1 MTQEE
6 KQLLLRVLC
15 AGLPCGVKGRVYA
28 ETTNGEYDM
37 NGDMIF
43 FNSPFDVI
51 LDGINSSTEEL
62 HVVAI
67 GNEDTVDFIEDQQTC
82 GDPYTI
88 EEFKPYLR
96 PMSSMTEEEAMEVA
110 RIRGLKDILSVSL
123 KENYI
128 FVELDDGVFGSELY
142 TIWFNEMVT
151 SIEMLDWLNS
161 HHFDYRGLI
170 EKGLALE
177 APEKWNIREYMN

>member
-1 MTQEE
+1 MTNEE
-6 KQLLLRVLC
+6 NSLLLKDLC
-15 AGLPCGVKGRVYA
+15 GRLPYGITVQQSAQYPKGHFAYDTADKWQTEPHDFKIIGVEGTNTLITDKRKEERTYAKGIVSSPI
-28 ETTNGEYDM
+28 TICIHNGFTRQE
-37 NGDMIF
+37 I
-43 FNSPFDVI
+43 
-51 LDGINSSTEEL
+51 
-62 HVVAI
+62 
-67 GNEDTVDFIEDQQTC
+67 
-82 GDPYTI
+82 
-88 EEFKPYLR
+88 KPYLR

-128 FVELDDGVFGSELY
+128 FVELDDGVFGSELC

-170 EKGLALE
+170 PMGLALE
-177 APEKWNIREYMN
+177 APEGMYNIQ

>member
-6 KQLLLRVLC
+6 KQLLLKDLSVR
-15 AGLPCGVKGRVYA
+15 LPYHTKCYCEWSKEA
-28 ETTNGEYDM
+28 PNGTSGCVQELSTFLIDELEIMGESEYDCQ
-37 NGDMIF
+37 I
-43 FNSPFDVI
+43 S
-51 LDGINSSTEEL
+51 GI
-62 HVVAI
+62 
-67 GNEDTVDFIEDQQTC
+67 
-82 GDPYTI
+82 
-88 EEFKPYLR
+88 KPYLR
-96 PMSSMTEEEAMEVA
+96 PLSSMTEEEAMEVA